1 MLTFKHYTVAVND
14 LDLAVSDYEKRFGM
28 EKVGDTHFNN
38 IGKFNAQPMGYN
50 GQVMCHLINPVEDE
64 SPIRKLMT
72 ERINPFNP
80 HGEGIY
86 LLAYETEDVDAFCEK
101 IIAEGGKVNRAPNTG
116 NAWVHPTS
124 SNFVLMEIFPKK

>member
-1 MLTFKHYTVAVND
+1 MLTFKHYTVAVHD
-14 LDLAVSDYEKRFGM
+14 LDDAVKDYESRFGM
-28 EKVGDTHFNN
+28 EKVGEQAFNG
-38 IGKFNAQPMGYN
+38 IGKFNFQPMGFD
-50 GQVMCHLINPVEDE
+50 GKVMCHLINPIEDD

-80 HGEGIY
+80 HGEGIH
-86 LLAYETEDVDAFCEK
+86 LLAYETDDVDAFCEK
-101 IIAEGGKVNRAPNTG
+101 VLAEVGKVNRAPNTG